1 MFLVNCDFIY
11 YVEISSG
18 TNIVILILG
27 FILISVSFLPH
38 LFDLGWGMPFYSEA

>member
-18 TNIVILILG
+18 TNIVLILG
-27 FILISVSFLPH
+27 FILISVYFLPH
-38 LFDLGWGMPFYSEA
+38 LFDSGEGMPFYSEA